1 MPSPR
6 ILPPGLDEQ
15 ALDEFFN
22 QVSTVLG
29 EENLSRDAKLGAL
42 EGPSGTR
49 EYGDPFAAFSKNQPS
64 GAIRPRLVSEIQAI
78 LKLANQFKVPIWT
91 VSRGKNLG

>member
-6 ILPPGLDEQ
+6 ILPSGLNEQ

-22 QVSTVLG
+22 HVSTFLG
-29 EENLSRDAKLGAL
+29 EENLSRDGKTGAL
-42 EGPSGTR
+42 QGPGGTR
-49 EYGDPFAAFSKNQPS
+49 EYGDPFAAFSENQPS
-64 GAIRPRLVSEIQAI
+64 GAIRPQLVSEVQAI
-78 LKLANQFKVPIWT
+78 FKLANQFRVPIWI